1 MDVESVTLEDI
12 EANIA
17 RCPDAET
24 AQKMIDRIDDIR
36 KRGDSVGG
44 TYHDSQKHDAI
55 GLWKVRGMA

>member
-1 MDVESVTLEDI
+1 VQEIEATVDVESVTLEDI

-44 TYHDSQKHDAI
+44 TC
-55 GLWKVRGMA
+55 GLTS